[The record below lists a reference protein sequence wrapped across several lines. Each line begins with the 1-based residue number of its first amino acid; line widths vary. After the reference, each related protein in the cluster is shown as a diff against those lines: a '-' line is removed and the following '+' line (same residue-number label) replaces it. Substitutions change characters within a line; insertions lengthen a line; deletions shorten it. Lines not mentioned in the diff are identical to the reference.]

1 MTARALTLPA
11 PFVTEGG
18 AVLAGAEIAYEEY
31 GNPMGP
37 VVLLG
42 HGGLSSQRATDWW
55 GGLIGPGRPFDTDR
69 FRILSPN
76 ALGGMYGSCSPLSI
90 DPATGRNYG
99 PTFPAITLVDQVR
112 FQAAFLD
119 ALAVGRLACVAGPSM
134 GSLHA
139 LTFAATYPHRVD
151 RAVAVA
157 TAARMTASGM
167 AMHHFM
173 MNTFRADPGFLDGW
187 YPPGT
192 PLAAARIIWQ
202 VMKLYYTSEQL
213 FRELCAQPHA
223 PGAQS
228 RRSAR
233 AQAFLTARQ
242 DAGSAPYDA
251 NCFIASLNAINSYD
265 LGEGFAS
272 LEEGVRRIQCP
283 VLLVSVDT
291 DNEFPPREAEE
302 LAAILNAARPGQA
315 TTALIRSMWG
325 HLGCVQEPEQL
336 GAILD
341 AWLAE

>member
-1 MTARALTLPA
+1 
-11 PFVTEGG
+11 
-18 AVLAGAEIAYEEY
+18 
-31 GNPMGP
+31 
-37 VVLLG
+37 
-42 HGGLSSQRATDWW
+42 
-55 GGLIGPGRPFDTDR
+55 
-69 FRILSPN
+69 
-76 ALGGMYGSCSPLSI
+76 
-90 DPATGRNYG
+90 
-99 PTFPAITLVDQVR
+99 
-112 FQAAFLD
+112 
-119 ALAVGRLACVAGPSM
+119 
-134 GSLHA
+134 
-139 LTFAATYPHRVD
+139 
-151 RAVAVA
+151 
-157 TAARMTASGM
+157 
-167 AMHHFM
+167 
-173 MNTFRADPGFLDGW
+173 MNTFRADPGFMDGW

-242 DAGSAPYDA
+242 DVGSAPYDA

-302 LAAILNAARPGQA
+302 LAGILNAARPGQA

-325 HLGCVQEPEQL
+325 HLGCVQESEQL

-341 AWLAE
+341 AWLPE